1 MTLVSSG
8 SGGSNTMSNNHIY
21 NVLNLSTLAPS
32 SLGAVR
38 DLDAGTY
45 AMLFDDDSSHISF
58 IPLTGDGSQGSPS
71 N

>member
-21 NVLNLSTLAPS
+21 NVLNLSTGTISAI
-32 SLGAVR
+32 GAAR

-45 AMLFDDDSSHISF
+45 AMLFDDDSSTFLSY
-58 IPLTGDGSQGSPS
+58 L
-71 N
+71 